1 MIKTLSFKTHEI
13 AEYISWSYFFHAWGF
28 PAKFAAVAEIHDCSA
43 CVSAWI
49 NSFPTQEDRERA
61 AEAVKLYR
69 DAKKMLCDDDGKY
82 DFRGRF
88 GLFDAN
94 SNNDDIYL
102 YGDNGE
108 ITVLPFLRQQYNPS
122 SDGNCY
128 CLSDFI
134 MPVNS
139 GTRDRIGVF
148 IASNDKRMEA
158 LYPDDDYKHMLC
170 QTLSDRLAEA
180 GTELMHLA
188 VRRKYW
194 GYAKDEM
201 LSVSDIINA
210 KYQGIRPAVGYPPMP
225 DQSIIFLLDKLIDFS
240 KIGVDITEIGAMI
253 PHSSTCG
260 LMFSHVKSRYFS
272 VGRIGMDQL
281 RDYSRRRGLPMEKMC
296 EFLRANIVL

>member
-28 PAKFAAVAEIHDCSA
+28 PVKFAAIAEIHNCSA

-49 NSFPTQEDRERA
+49 NSFATQEDRERA
-61 AEAVKLYR
+61 AEVVKLFH
-69 DAKKMLCDDDGKY
+69 DAKNILCEVDGKY

-94 SNNDDIYL
+94 SKDDDIYL
-102 YGDNGE
+102 YGDDGE
-108 ITVLPFLRQQYNPS
+108 TIVLPFLRQQYNPS
-122 SDGNCY
+122 ADGVCY

-134 MPVNS
+134 MPIDREK
-139 GTRDRIGVF
+139 RDRIGVF
-148 IASNDKRMEA
+148 VASNDKRMEN
-158 LYPDDDYKHMLC
+158 LYPNDSYKHMLC

-180 GTELMHLA
+180 GTELMHKA
-188 VRRKYW
+188 IRREYW
-194 GYAKDEM
+194 GYAKDEN
-201 LSVSDIINA
+201 LSVRDIINA

-240 KIGVDITEIGAMI
+240 KIDVSITEIGAML

-260 LMFSHVKSRYFS
+260 LMFSHAQSHYFS
-272 VGRIGMDQL
+272 VGKIGVDQL
-281 RDYSRRRGLPMEKMC
+281 KDYSRRRGLPMDKMR
-296 EFLRANIVL
+296 EYLRANIVL